1 MNREG
6 WTGRG
11 GKILLDQWEQRIA
24 GILGVGAME
33 EEEEDR
39 FNLPSGSY
47 ETLKLYRDYLK
58 RKLTFPFEAV
68 WDRETGSLK
77 SATSKIKFVSLD
89 DDADEFYGLLFEGKE
104 GRRNVVVPLAELI
117 VGETE
122 PNFVLIQDYLAWF
135 WNYR

>member
-1 MNREG
+1 
-6 WTGRG
+6 
-11 GKILLDQWEQRIA
+11 
-24 GILGVGAME
+24 ME
-33 EEEEDR
+33 EEEEDG
-39 FNLPSGSY
+39 FNLPSVSY

-68 WDRETGSLK
+68 LDRETGSPK
-77 SATSKIKFVSLD
+77 AAASQIKLVSLD
-89 DDADEFYGLLFEGKE
+89 DDADEFYGLLCEGKE

-122 PNFVLIQDYLAWF
+122 PNFVLIRDYLAWF